1 MLKTHGRYDYSPI
14 VQRKAYAW
22 PNGARL
28 AVFIA
33 VNVEQFPF
41 GEGLG
46 PELNPRQPEP
56 DVLNFGW
63 RDWGN
68 RVGVWRLLEL
78 FDETRMPAAALL
90 NTAIYEHCPDV
101 AAGFRKRGDEIVGH
115 GRTNAERQAEM
126 PEEAERS
133 MLSEVTKRIQRE
145 EGAAPQGWLG
155 PWVSETRVTPDLLA
169 ELGYRYV
176 LDWMVDDQPI
186 WLRTRSGKRLLAIPY
201 ARPTSDMP
209 MLHGAK
215 LTPAAWADVLVD
227 QIDEMLLQAER
238 QPLVFNLSLH
248 PYLMHAFRL
257 RHLRRVLLH
266 LNSRKEKVWLARP
279 RGIAAHVAALPEG
292 VVP

>member
-1 MLKTHGRYDYSPI
+1 VR
-14 VQRKAYAW
+14 RKPYAW

-28 AVFIA
+28 AVFVA

-41 GEGLG
+41 GEGMG

-68 RVGVWRLLEL
+68 RVGVWRLMEL
-78 FDETRMPAAALL
+78 LDETRMPAAALL
-90 NTAIYEHCPDV
+90 NTEIYEHCPQV
-101 AAGFRKRGDEIVGH
+101 AAAFRARGDEIVAH
-115 GRTNAERQAEM
+115 GRTNAERQSGMA
-126 PEEAERS
+126 EEAERA
-133 MLSEVTKRIQRE
+133 MLQEVTQRIAKE
-145 EGAAPQGWLG
+145 EGRAPAGWMG
-155 PWVSETRVTPDLLA
+155 PWVAETPVTPDLLA

-176 LDWMVDDQPI
+176 LDWFVDDQPI
-186 WLRTRSGKRLLAIPY
+186 WLRTRSARRLLAIPY

-215 LTPAAWADVLVD
+215 LTPAAWADVLID
-227 QIDEMLLQAER
+227 QIDEMLAQAAR

-257 RHLRRVLLH
+257 RHLRRVLEH
-266 LNSRKEKVWLARP
+266 LSSLGNKLWMTRP
-279 RGIAAHVAALPEG
+279 GEIATYVESLPEAT
-292 VVP
+292 VP

>member
-1 MLKTHGRYDYSPI
+1 MLKTHGRYAYSPI
-14 VQRKAYAW
+14 VGRTPYAW

-28 AVFIA
+28 ALFTA

-41 GEGLG
+41 GEGMG

-56 DVLNFGW
+56 DVVNFSY

-78 FDETRMPAAALL
+78 LDQYRIPAAAML
-90 NTAIYEHCPDV
+90 NTEIYEHCPQV
-101 AAGFRKRGDEIVGH
+101 AAAFRARGDEIVGH
-115 GRTNAERQAEM
+115 GRTNAERQSEMSEAAELQLLR
-126 PEEAERS
+126 EVAERI
-133 MLSEVTKRIQRE
+133 TRE
-145 EGAAPQGWLG
+145 EGRAPRGWMG
-155 PWVSETRVTPDLLA
+155 PWVVETRVTPDLLEEA
-169 ELGYRYV
+169 GYRY
-176 LDWMVDDQPI
+176 LMDWLADDQPM
-186 WLRTRSGKRLLAIPY
+186 WLRTRSGGRMLAIPY

-209 MLHGAK
+209 MIHGAK
-215 LTPAAWADVLVD
+215 LTPAAWADVLID

-257 RHLRRVLLH
+257 RHLRRVFEYIAALGPRL
-266 LNSRKEKVWLARP
+266 WLARP
-279 RGIAAHVAALPEG
+279 GEIADHVFTLPEG